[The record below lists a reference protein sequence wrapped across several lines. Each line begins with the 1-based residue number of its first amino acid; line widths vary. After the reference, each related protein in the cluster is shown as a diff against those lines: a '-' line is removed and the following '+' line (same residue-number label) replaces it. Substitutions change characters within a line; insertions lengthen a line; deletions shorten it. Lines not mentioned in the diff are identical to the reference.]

1 MTGVQPIPKPKRS
14 RVRWG
19 GNVAPIIA
27 PPARKPAPKHLEPPE
42 RELWRSITSA
52 YVVDDDAAI
61 EMLATALEARA
72 RARRCREAIDRD
84 GEAIRDRWGQVR
96 AHPLL
101 VAERGAR
108 DSYLKAMRLLNLDLT
123 SPAR

>member
-1 MTGVQPIPKPKRS
+1 MTNVQPGAKLKRS
-14 RVRWG
+14 RMRWG

-27 PPARKPAPKHLEPPE
+27 PPAPKPAPKHLEPPE
-42 RELWRSITSA
+42 IELWRSITGA
-52 YVVDDDAAI
+52 YAVDDDAAF
-61 EMLATALEARA
+61 EMLRTALEARA

-84 GEAIRDRWGQVR
+84 GEVVRDKWNQLK

-123 SPAR
+123 SPTR

>member
-1 MTGVQPIPKPKRS
+1 M
-14 RVRWG
+14 RWG
-19 GNVAPIIA
+19 GNVAPIVA
-27 PPARKPAPKHLEPPE
+27 PLASKPPPKHLEAPE
-42 RELWRSITSA
+42 RALWRSITDA
-52 YVVDDDAAI
+52 YVVDDDAAL

-84 GEAIRDRWGQVR
+84 GEVVRDKWNQLR

-108 DSYLKAMRLLNLDLT
+108 DSYLKAMRLLNLDLAAVT
-123 SPAR
+123 R

>member
-1 MTGVQPIPKPKRS
+1 MTNAQPVAKPRRS

-19 GNVAPIIA
+19 GNVAPIMP
-27 PPARKPAPKHLEPPE
+27 PPAPKRAPKHLEPPE
-42 RELWRSITSA
+42 RELWRSITDA
-52 YVVDDDAAI
+52 YVIDDDAAI
-61 EMLATALEARA
+61 EMLVTALEARA

-84 GEAIRDRWGQVR
+84 GETIRDRWNQVR

-123 SPAR
+123 SPPR